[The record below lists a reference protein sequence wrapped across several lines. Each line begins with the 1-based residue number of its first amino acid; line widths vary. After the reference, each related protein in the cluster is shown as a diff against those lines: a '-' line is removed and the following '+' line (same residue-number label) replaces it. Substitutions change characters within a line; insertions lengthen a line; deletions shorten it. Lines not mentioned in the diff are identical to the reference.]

1 VYLKILHVI
10 DSGGLYGAEIMLLN
24 LVAEQVS
31 MGLEPVIASIGD
43 PHVDEKPLETEALR
57 RGLRVEKFRMRP
69 GPNILGAINV
79 LRFAWREKCDVL
91 HSHGYKP
98 NILFGFLPRK
108 LRRLPML
115 TTLHGWTWTGGLNRM
130 GIYEYLDRLSLRFID
145 AVVLVNDTMRKK
157 LSIPRS
163 YVVNNGISL
172 AEKIHEQQASLDTR
186 IVSFCRGGHTF
197 GAIGRLSPEKGF
209 GILLKALHELAKTN
223 PEVRL
228 IILGEG
234 GERGSLE
241 AQVRALGLEDRVL
254 MPGYVENAKRYLS
267 LFRGFV
273 LSSFTEGLPMVIL
286 EAMQAGVPIVA
297 TRVGGVPAV
306 LENGTAGLLIEPY
319 STEDLSENMRSLVED
334 ECLAS
339 RLAECG
345 KNLVSTKYPASKM
358 AVKYLEIYG
367 LLQHGHTLK
376 VSIDELENK

>member
-24 LVAEQVS
+24 LVAEQVF
-31 MGLEPVIASIGD
+31 MGLEPIIASIGD
-43 PHVDEKPLETEALR
+43 PHVFEKPLETEALR
-57 RGLRVEKFRMRP
+57 RGLRVEKFRMCP
-69 GPNILGAINV
+69 GPNIPGAINV

-98 NILFGFLPRK
+98 NILFGFLPRMV
-108 LRRLPML
+108 RRLPMV

-157 LSIPRS
+157 LSLPRS

-172 AEKIHEQQASLDTR
+172 AEKNHERQAPLDTQ
-186 IVSFCRGGHTF
+186 IVEFCREGHTF

-209 GILLKALHELAKTN
+209 DILLEALHELAKTN

-241 AQVRALGLEDRVL
+241 AQMRTLGLKDRVL

-306 LENGTAGLLIEPY
+306 LENGTAGLLSEPH
-319 STEDLSENMRSLVED
+319 SAVDLSENMRSLVED
-334 ECLAS
+334 ECLALN
-339 RLAECG
+339 LAERG
-345 KNLVSTKYPASKM
+345 KNLVSTKYAASTM
-358 AVKYLEIYG
+358 AVRYLEIYG
-367 LLQHGHTLK
+367 LL
-376 VSIDELENK
+376 